1 MKNKNMDELMQAFEL
16 LIDRDLK
23 SLNDK
28 HVKALES
35 CLNEAK
41 DASEYHQASKE
52 LNALKAKLNT
62 NKRG

>member
-1 MKNKNMDELMQAFEL
+1 MKTNMNDLMKAFEL
-16 LIDRDLK
+16 LLEDEARSLK
-23 SLNDK
+23 DN

-52 LNALKAKLNT
+52 LNALKAKLEL